1 MHPRSCCC
9 SSTSAAT
16 CAPGSAGRRTPTFSS
31 ATTAAT
37 PSSRSS
43 PGPGRAQLAP
53 RPGRLR
59 LVNYTVGAR
68 THALATTLLD
78 RQRYAAAAR
87 ACLDHGRWSLE
98 ELCKLSQLL
107 LILEQFHGRSERT
120 VPREVLADG
129 SLIAMTRL
137 CANRSEERFR
147 ARSADGGP
155 ARHSQ
160 PQPQPEAR
168 KIWLEAP
175 KSPIAP

>member
-1 MHPRSCCC
+1 M
-9 SSTSAAT
+9 
-16 CAPGSAGRRTPTFSS
+16 
-31 ATTAAT
+31 
-37 PSSRSS
+37 
-43 PGPGRAQLAP
+43 RAQLAP
-53 RPGRLR
+53 RPGRVR

-129 SLIAMTRL
+129 TLIAMTRL

-147 ARSADGGP
+147 ARSFPQA
-155 ARHSQ
+155 AR
-160 PQPQPEAR
+160 PM
-168 KIWLEAP
+168 EAP
-175 KSPIAP
+175 QDTASRNLSLKRARSGSKRQNPPLHFERTGSNR